1 MSERVEMSREGLR
14 ILRTEGEIVLKDWE
28 RTNPPEV
35 EDRRADLRI
44 AVREASKRLE
54 EVDAVQRQRDKE

>member
-1 MSERVEMSREGLR
+1 VSERVEMSREGLR

-28 RTNPPEV
+28 KGAGQPDLN
-35 EDRRADLRI
+35 RASDLRQ

-54 EVDAVQRQRDKE
+54 EVDAVQRERDKE